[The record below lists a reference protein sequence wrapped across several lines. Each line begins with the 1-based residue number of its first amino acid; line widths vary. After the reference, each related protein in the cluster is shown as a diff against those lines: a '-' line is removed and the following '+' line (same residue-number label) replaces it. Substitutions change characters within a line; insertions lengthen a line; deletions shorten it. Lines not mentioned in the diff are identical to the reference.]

1 VSLKRY
7 SLLITRYSLRFACG
21 LCLFLWL
28 LVAFYPDPDAGKP
41 NGGLR
46 PLHRAAALNDLDSLK
61 AIDATELDTR
71 DDLDMTPLHWAAF
84 QDVHEAAAQL
94 IEQGANPM
102 SEDALGMTPLHW
114 AAKHGSLKVL
124 EALMTPEA
132 IAKQDRVGMTPF
144 HWAALFH
151 HPEIIERLAAKDA
164 SAINTKEFMR
174 KWTPLQIAAFKGRED
189 VMQVLLKYGARRN
202 DE

>member
-1 VSLKRY
+1 
-7 SLLITRYSLRFACG
+7 
-21 LCLFLWL
+21 
-28 LVAFYPDPDAGKP
+28 
-41 NGGLR
+41 
-46 PLHRAAALNDLDSLK
+46 AALNDLDSIK
-61 AIDATELDTR
+61 AIDTTELDGR
-71 DDLDMTPLHWAAF
+71 DGLSMTPLHWAAF
-84 QDVHEAAAQL
+84 QDAHEAAAQL
-94 IEQGANPM
+94 IEQGANLM

-124 EALMTPEA
+124 DTLMTPEA
-132 IAKQDRVGMTPF
+132 ISKQDGVGMTPF

-189 VMQVLLKYGARRN
+189 VVQVLLKYGA
-202 DE
+202 EKE